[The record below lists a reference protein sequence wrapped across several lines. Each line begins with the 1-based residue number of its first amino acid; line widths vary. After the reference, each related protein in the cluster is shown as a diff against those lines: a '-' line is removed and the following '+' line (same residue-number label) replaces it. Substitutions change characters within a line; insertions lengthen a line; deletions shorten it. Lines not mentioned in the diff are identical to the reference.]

1 MALFT
6 HKTFQNRLLAA
17 LPEEDV
23 QRFFSDLHPV
33 SFPLRHVIYEVGA
46 PLEYVYFIEQGLAS
60 ILMNMSNGST
70 VEVGMI
76 GTEGMVGMP
85 ALLGGVI
92 SNRQFIVQSPITA
105 LRMNAALCK
114 TAFDQSAA
122 VRRVVLR
129 FTEAILDL
137 AAQTAAC
144 NRLHLIEQ
152 RCARWLL
159 MSSDRIPFL
168 DARRAACRSHDH
180 SRRTDSLRADR
191 AWSWAPHDQRPGGPR
206 SDRLRVLPARSPAAR
221 KAALRTAAAA
231 RSSDGGSERRKFV
244 NCSLP
249 HRRGGGQVLYAFSS

>member
-159 MSSDRIPFL
+159 MSSDRMRSDIIPMTHEFL
-168 DARRAACRSHDH
+168 SSMLGVRRAGVTTTLGELTRSGLIEHGRGH
-180 SRRTDSLRADR
+180 LSI
-191 AWSWAPHDQRPGGPR
+191 
-206 SDRLRVLPARSPAAR
+206 SDREGLEA
-221 KAALRTAAAA
+221 TACECYPLD
-231 RSSDGGSERRKFV
+231 RRRLER
-244 NCSLP
+244 L
-249 HRRGGGQVLYAFSS
+249 L

>member
-1 MALFT
+1 MSLPT
-6 HKTFQNRLLAA
+6 HKIFQNRLLAA

-46 PLEYVYFIEQGLAS
+46 PLDYVYFIEQGLAS

-114 TAFDQSAA
+114 TAFDQNAA

-129 FTEAILDL
+129 FTEAVLDL

-159 MSSDRIPFL
+159 MSSDRIHSDIIPMTHEFL
-168 DARRAACRSHDH
+168 SSMLGVRRAGVTTTLGELTRSGLIEHGRGH
-180 SRRTDSLRADR
+180 LTI
-191 AWSWAPHDQRPGGPR
+191 
-206 SDRLRVLPARSPAAR
+206 SDREGLEA
-221 KAALRTAAAA
+221 TACECYPLD
-231 RSSDGGSERRKFV
+231 RRRLER
-244 NCSLP
+244 L
-249 HRRGGGQVLYAFSS
+249 L

>member
-159 MSSDRIPFL
+159 MSSDRIHSDIMPMTHEFL
-168 DARRAACRSHDH
+168 ASMLGVRRAGVTTTLGELNRSGLIENGRGQLTIIDREGLEATACECYPLD
-180 SRRTDSLRADR
+180 RR
-191 AWSWAPHDQRPGGPR
+191 
-206 SDRLRVLPARSPAAR
+206 RL
-221 KAALRTAAAA
+221 
-231 RSSDGGSERRKFV
+231 ER
-244 NCSLP
+244 L
-249 HRRGGGQVLYAFSS
+249 L

>member
-159 MSSDRIPFL
+159 MSSDRTRSDIIPMTHEFL
-168 DARRAACRSHDH
+168 SSMLGVRRAGVTTTLGELTRSGLIEHGRGH
-180 SRRTDSLRADR
+180 LTI
-191 AWSWAPHDQRPGGPR
+191 
-206 SDRLRVLPARSPAAR
+206 SDREGLEA
-221 KAALRTAAAA
+221 TACECYPLD
-231 RSSDGGSERRKFV
+231 RRRLER
-244 NCSLP
+244 L
-249 HRRGGGQVLYAFSS
+249 L

>member
-159 MSSDRIPFL
+159 MSSDRMRSDIIPMTHEFL
-168 DARRAACRSHDH
+168 SSMLGVRRAGVTTTLGELTRS
-180 SRRTDSLRADR
+180 
-191 AWSWAPHDQRPGGPR
+191 GPIEHGR
-206 SDRLRVLPARSPAAR
+206 GHLTISDREGLEA
-221 KAALRTAAAA
+221 TACECYPLD
-231 RSSDGGSERRKFV
+231 RRRLER
-244 NCSLP
+244 L
-249 HRRGGGQVLYAFSS
+249 L

>member
-1 MALFT
+1 MTPPT
-6 HKTFQNRLLAA
+6 HNSFQNRLLAV
-17 LPEEDV
+17 LPHEDA

-33 SFPLRHVIYEVGA
+33 SFPLQHVIYNVGA
-46 PLEYVYFIEQGLAS
+46 PLEHVYFIEQGLAS

-76 GTEGMVGMP
+76 GREGMVGMP
-85 ALLGGVI
+85 ALLGALT
-92 SNRQFIVQSPITA
+92 SNRQFVAQSPITA

-114 TAFDQSAA
+114 AAFDHSAA

-159 MSSDRIPFL
+159 MSSDRIHSDVIPMTHEFL
-168 DARRAACRSHDH
+168 AAMLGVR
-180 SRRTDSLRADR
+180 
-191 AWSWAPHDQRPGGPR
+191 RPGVTTTIGELTR
-206 SDRLRVLPARSPAAR
+206 SGLIEHGRGHLTISDREGLEA
-221 KAALRTAAAA
+221 TACECYPID
-231 RSSDGGSERRKFV
+231 RRRLER
-244 NCSLP
+244 L
-249 HRRGGGQVLYAFSS
+249 L

>member
-1 MALFT
+1 MALPT
-6 HKTFQNRLLAA
+6 HKTFHNRLLAA

-159 MSSDRIPFL
+159 MSSDRTRSDIIPMTHEFL
-168 DARRAACRSHDH
+168 SSMLGVRRAGVTTTLGELTRSGLIEHGRGH
-180 SRRTDSLRADR
+180 LTI
-191 AWSWAPHDQRPGGPR
+191 
-206 SDRLRVLPARSPAAR
+206 SDREGLEA
-221 KAALRTAAAA
+221 TACECYPLD
-231 RSSDGGSERRKFV
+231 RRRLER
-244 NCSLP
+244 L
-249 HRRGGGQVLYAFSS
+249 L

>member
-60 ILMNMSNGST
+60 ILMNISNGST

-159 MSSDRIPFL
+159 MSSDRMRSDIIPMTHEFL
-168 DARRAACRSHDH
+168 SSMLGVRRAGVTTTLGELTRSGLIEHGRGH
-180 SRRTDSLRADR
+180 LTI
-191 AWSWAPHDQRPGGPR
+191 
-206 SDRLRVLPARSPAAR
+206 SDREGLEA
-221 KAALRTAAAA
+221 TACECYPLD
-231 RSSDGGSERRKFV
+231 RRRLER
-244 NCSLP
+244 L
-249 HRRGGGQVLYAFSS
+249 L